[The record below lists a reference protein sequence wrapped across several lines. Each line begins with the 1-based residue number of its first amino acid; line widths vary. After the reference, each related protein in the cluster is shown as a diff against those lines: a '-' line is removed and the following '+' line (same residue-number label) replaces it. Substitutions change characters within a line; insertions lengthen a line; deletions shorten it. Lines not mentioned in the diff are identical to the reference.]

1 MVNELSLRGCTA
13 VSLGGYLQALGVLRV
28 VASQADPSARLQWNG
43 DLPLL
48 TTVLTA
54 ERIVDWLVQEY
65 APTPIVS
72 PWNSGSGFAGNGK
85 SAAAEKAVQAFRTN
99 AEPRFAELRATI
111 RAADQVVAHARE
123 RGFEGGSL
131 WATDRKADIVRMCR
145 NTFPDKALAW
155 VDTAVVLT
163 TGDVQFNPLT
173 GTGGNFGRQD
183 LSATFLQRL
192 AMVAGPSAA
201 PKSSAAFA
209 EAALFGREDVPY
221 LRDTVGQFDP
231 GRAGGVLSTPGEK
244 NDDTGFANPWSQILT
259 LEGTLLFASAVTR
272 RNRASTSAGALPFA
286 ARTSAVGYS
295 TASGEE
301 VKGEQWV
308 PFWERPAGL
317 GEIEYLIGEGR
328 VQWNGRPAR
337 DGLEFALAIASL
349 GTDRGLSAF
358 RRFVIAS
365 RFGQNPLAVP
375 AGRFTVRDD
384 PAIARLREPYEWLR
398 LLHRLALPAG
408 VASLARR
415 TDAAICDIAAG
426 HGTEALRRFLILF
439 GQLHN
444 AVARSGTVRDQIAP
458 YRPRDRVD
466 WLMALPDD
474 PELWIAAGIA
484 SLHDPVPK
492 RSGEVPGATSDR
504 SARALLTRVQRQTGS
519 DHQTRTVWTDRPLT
533 RVDLSDGTLIQALL
547 QAHRIR
553 MTFAGDPDRADGP
566 ESSAMARREPGGP
579 FSSGQ
584 PVPLDLVEA
593 FMLGQLDDQRI
604 ADYLNGL
611 LALGCPDRTHAQAPQ
626 SRNRPLHPALAA
638 LVSFFS
644 GNATPHERA
653 VSPSQPH
660 PVAAPTVSEADRPGD
675 GNQHADGG
683 PADHTLDVRPK
694 DSTDA
699 APRARPEWISKLGAY
714 GLGPIASDV
723 LLRLRLNGFLPVLRR
738 TDLAAADDPTSP
750 MRIDSARLA
759 AALLLR
765 ISPADRSRAL
775 RTVCVVPTQR
785 PSRQGA

>member
-1 MVNELSLRGCTA
+1 MNELSLRGCTA

-28 VASQADPSARLQWNG
+28 VASQADPSARLRWIG
-43 DLPLL
+43 DVPAL
-48 TTVLTA
+48 TTVLTS
-54 ERIVDWLVQEY
+54 ERIVEWLVREY

-85 SAAAEKAVQAFRTN
+85 SAAAEKAVQAFRTT

-111 RAADQVVAHARE
+111 GAADQVVAQARE

-131 WATDRKADIVRMCR
+131 WASDRKADVVRMCR
-145 NTFPDKALAW
+145 NAFPDKALAW
-155 VDTAVVLT
+155 VDAAVVLT

-173 GTGGNFGRQD
+173 GTGGNLGRQD

-192 AMVAGPSAA
+192 AMVAGPNAA

-221 LRDTVGQFDP
+221 LRGTVGQFDP

-244 NDDTGFANPWSQILT
+244 HDDTGFANPWSQILT

-295 TASGEE
+295 TASGEG

-317 GEIEYLIGEGR
+317 REIEYLIGEGR

-365 RFGQNPLAVP
+365 RFGKVPLAVQ

-398 LLHRLALPAG
+398 RLHRLALPAG

-426 HGTEALRRFLILF
+426 HGAEALRRFLILF

-444 AVARSGTVRDQIAP
+444 AVARSGTLRDQIPP

-484 SLHDPVPK
+484 SLHDPAPE
-492 RSGEVPGATSDR
+492 RSGEAPRAASDR
-504 SARALLTRVQRQTGS
+504 SVRALLTRVQRRTGP
-519 DHQTRTVWTDRPLT
+519 DRRTRTVWTDRSLT
-533 RVDLSDGTLIQALL
+533 RMDLAPSTLIQALL

-553 MTFAGDPDRADGP
+553 MTFAGDPDHADGP
-566 ESSAMARREPGGP
+566 AHPVEADGP
-579 FSSGQ
+579 FPSGQ
-584 PVPLDLVEA
+584 PIPLDLVEDFA
-593 FMLGQLDDQRI
+593 LDRLDNRRI
-604 ADYLNGL
+604 TDYLNGL
-611 LALGCPDRTHAQAPQ
+611 LALGCLDRTHAHAPP
-626 SRNRPLHPALAA
+626 SRGRPLHPALAA
-638 LVSFFS
+638 LVPFFS
-644 GNATPHERA
+644 GDARSHDRA
-653 VSPSQPH
+653 SRPQP
-660 PVAAPTVSEADRPGD
+660 AAPPTRSEGNRPD
-675 GNQHADGG
+675 DA
-683 PADHTLDVRPK
+683 PAGHDLRPN
-694 DSTDA
+694 DATST

-714 GLGPIASDV
+714 GLGPVASDV

-750 MRIDSARLA
+750 MRIDGARLA

-765 ISPADRSRAL
+765 VSAADRARAV
-775 RTVCVVPTQR
+775 RAVCVVPSQL